1 MRWPLLRAAVA
12 ERSMQPTLLPGD
24 WLLIRRSRRIRPGQ
38 VVIARHP
45 ARPTLLLV
53 KRAVRREA
61 GGWWLESDSPY
72 EGVVDSRDFGPVPPG
87 LIEGVLL
94 LRYHR
99 ARRTR

>member
-38 VVIARHP
+38 IVVARHP
-45 ARPTLLLV
+45 GRPALLLV
-53 KRAVRREA
+53 KRAIRREP
-61 GGWWLESDSPY
+61 GGWWLESDFRY
-72 EGVVDSRDFGPVPPG
+72 EGVVDSRTFGPVPPG

-99 ARRTR
+99 ARR

>member
-38 VVIARHP
+38 VVVARHP
-45 ARPTLLLV
+45 ARPALLLV
-53 KRAVRREA
+53 KRVIRHEP
-61 GGWWLESDSPY
+61 GGWWLESDSPD
-72 EGVVDSRDFGPVPPG
+72 EGVVDSRNFGPVPPS

-94 LRYHR
+94 LRYRR
-99 ARRTR
+99 ARR